1 MKREESGDQ
10 RSRQDKTRQSKTKT
24 LYVLYRMRSAY
35 PECRFVGVRC
45 VEQSASGGLLK
56 LLRVARSRRDARREP
71 VESGVMLAQSRVV
84 GAQLRV
90 LVETLA
96 VRVGV
101 TSPEAAAIVKPLES
115 LLNVAARVRCCA
127 LRVQHM
133 RASRETH

>member
-10 RSRQDKTRQSKTKT
+10 RSRQDKTRRRHYMYS
-24 LYVLYRMRSAY
+24 MRSEY

-56 LLRVARSRRDARREP
+56 LLRVARSCRDARREP

-84 GAQLRV
+84 GAQLHV